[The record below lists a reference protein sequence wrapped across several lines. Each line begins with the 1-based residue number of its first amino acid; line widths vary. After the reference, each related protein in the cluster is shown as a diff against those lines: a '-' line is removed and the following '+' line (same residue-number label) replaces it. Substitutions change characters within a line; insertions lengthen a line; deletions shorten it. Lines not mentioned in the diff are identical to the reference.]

1 MKKTLIAL
9 AAVAS
14 LTSGAAFAQATITG
28 FMAAGYQTVTTGGA
42 KTSTTG
48 GFGVDTAEIYI
59 TAKEDMGGGMTAGG
73 TMGIGGLERAGG
85 ATASAANAAY
95 GTYGTNYSMYVQSA
109 MGKLTLGSVKSG
121 DYVSSGLASSGVNYY
136 DFGDF
141 GNFGARSRRDIIAV
155 EVPMG
160 PISLTLSHQEGAN
173 QVGVYNGAEGSTT
186 DAANKVSNQ
195 RLSIIAGTYS
205 AGPLK
210 LNSQYFTYDNQVD
223 NSQITVANV
232 FRLSGN
238 YNLGMATVGGGM
250 QKATY
255 TFGNTATNFGLSAS
269 VPVGALTLGAMIGSR
284 VTDGYTASTSNGTQA
299 SYSLNANYALSK
311 RTGVTGQYSNWDN
324 GVGSVNK
331 SNMALLLLT
340 HSF

>member
-9 AAVAS
+9 AAVAAIG
-14 LTSGAAFAQATITG
+14 TSGAAFAQATITG
-28 FMAAGYQTVTTGGA
+28 FMAAGYGSSTTGGA
-42 KTSTTG
+42 TTSSSG

-59 TAKEDMGGGMTAGG
+59 TASEDMGGGMKAGG

-85 ATASAANAAY
+85 YTSSPAGYA
-95 GTYGTNYSMYVQSA
+95 TYGTNYTMYVQSA
-109 MGKLTLGSVKSG
+109 AGKLTVGSVKSG

-141 GNFGARSRRDIIAV
+141 GNFGARSRRDIIALDLPV
-155 EVPMG
+155 G
-160 PISLTLSHQEGAN
+160 PIALTLSHQEAGN
-173 QVGVYNGAEGSTT
+173 VVGEFNGAEGST
-186 DAANKVSNQ
+186 SQ
-195 RLSIIAGTYS
+195 RISIISATYVE
-205 AGPLK
+205 GKLK
-210 LNSQYFTYDNQVD
+210 ANTQYFTYDNQKTG
-223 NSQITVANV
+223 NTTAANV
-232 FRLSGN
+232 FRLSAN
-238 YNLGMATVGGGM
+238 YDLGMATVGGGL

-255 TFGNTATNFGLSAS
+255 DSSATGTNYGISAS
-269 VPVGALTLGAMIGSR
+269 VPMGALTLGAMIGSR
-284 VTDGYTASTSNGTQA
+284 VTDGFAAAANGTQS

-311 RTGVTGQYSNWDN
+311 RTGVTGQYMNWDN

>member
-28 FMAAGYQTVTTGGA
+28 FMAYGYAGQTKGKTAANAVTAAAVVPKTTSEGGI
-42 KTSTTG
+42 G
-48 GFGVDTAEIYI
+48 LDTAEMYI
-59 TAKEDMGGGMTAGG
+59 TAKEDLGGGMTAGG
-73 TMGIGGLERAGG
+73 TMGFGGMGRGEGF
-85 ATASAANAAY
+85 
-95 GTYGTNYSMYVQSA
+95 YGTNYSMYLQSA
-109 MGKLTLGSVKSG
+109 MGKLTLGAVKSG

-136 DFGDF
+136 DFGDK
-141 GNFGARSRRDIIAV
+141 GNFGARSNRDIIAF
-155 EVPMG
+155 EIPMG
-160 PISLTLSHQEGAN
+160 PIALTLSHQEAGNQTGAFT
-173 QVGVYNGAEGSTT
+173 GGEGATG
-186 DAANKVSNQ
+186 Q

-223 NSQITVANV
+223 NSQATVANV

-284 VTDGYTASTSNGTQA
+284 VTDGYTTSATPTATNTAMNGTQA

-324 GVGSVNK
+324 GVGGDK
-331 SNMALLLLT
+331 SSMTLLLLT